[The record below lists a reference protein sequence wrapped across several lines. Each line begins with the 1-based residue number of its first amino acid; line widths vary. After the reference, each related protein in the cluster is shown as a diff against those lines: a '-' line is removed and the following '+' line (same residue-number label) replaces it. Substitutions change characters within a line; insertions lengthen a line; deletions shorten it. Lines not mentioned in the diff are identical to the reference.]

1 MLGPWSDFRSRN
13 ASNSSLPP
21 MQQLSARQLADML
34 PVHDDA
40 STGSSANSAET
51 MCLLD
56 VREPWEVALVTLPGS
71 LCIPMGEIPSR
82 VDEIP
87 ASQKVVCICH
97 HGVRS
102 MQVAFFLEQ
111 QGIETV
117 YNLQGGIDAWARE
130 VDPNCATY

>member
-1 MLGPWSDFRSRN
+1 
-13 ASNSSLPP
+13 
-21 MQQLSARQLADML
+21 MQQLSVRQLAEML
-34 PVHDDA
+34 PVHNDA
-40 STGSSANSAET
+40 GTNASSNPAET

-56 VREPWEVALVTLPGS
+56 VREPWEVALVALPGS

-82 VDEIP
+82 INEIP
-87 ASQKVVCICH
+87 TSQSVVCICH

-102 MQVAFFLEQ
+102 MQVAFFLKQ

-130 VDPNCATY
+130 VDPTCATY